1 MLAYLALWFSFFV
14 VHSAPSV
21 HVLVPNIY
29 CIYQLSSKA
38 LGPEPY
44 AFKLFLHPS
53 TEKLYQVK
61 DVVTVREELDMV
73 NSY

>member
-1 MLAYLALWFSFFV
+1 MSWYQIFTA
-14 VHSAPSV
+14 
-21 HVLVPNIY
+21 
-29 CIYQLSSKA
+29 IYQLSSKA
-38 LGPEPY
+38 LSLEPY

-61 DVVTVREELDMV
+61 DVVTVCEELDMV